1 MVNTLKQYV
10 PLRYRTLLRQR
21 YEQAR
26 RSARRLLHLFD
37 PLMPPDELM
46 FVGGDSGNFK
56 TVGERWCRT
65 LVNVGGL
72 KPHDRVL
79 EVGCG
84 VGRMAIPLTRHL
96 APPGSYDGFE
106 IVREG
111 VEWCQRKITRRFP
124 HFRFLHADIYN
135 QHYNPGGRLAASE
148 YEFPYPADSFD
159 FVFLTSVFTH
169 MLPAD
174 VEHYLGEVGRV
185 LRPGGRCLIT
195 YFILNEES
203 LRLMEEGRAGPD
215 RNFRHELGRCRVVNE
230 DAPEAAVAYAESE
243 VRRMYEEAGLS
254 IVEPVLYGGWSG
266 RPGGISAQDIVI
278 ARKP

>member
-1 MVNTLKQYV
+1 MIKTLKRYV
-10 PLRYRTLLRQR
+10 PPRLRVLLRQA
-21 YEQAR
+21 YERSR
-26 RSARRLLHLFD
+26 RTARRLRHGFD

-46 FVGGDSGNFK
+46 FVGSDSSNFK
-56 TVGERWCRT
+56 QVGEKWRTT

-84 VGRMAIPLTRHL
+84 IGRMAVPLTRYL
-96 APPGSYDGFE
+96 SPPGSYDGFE

-111 VEWCQRKITRRFP
+111 VEWCRRKVTPRFP

-135 QHYNPGGRLAASE
+135 TYYNPGGKLAASA
-148 YEFPYPADSFD
+148 YEFPYPDDSFD

-174 VEHYLGEVGRV
+174 VENYLGEVARV
-185 LRPGGRCLIT
+185 MRPGGNCLIT
-195 YFILNEES
+195 YFLLHEEALKLVEAGEVAPPYDFRYDIGGCRAS
-203 LRLMEEGRAGPD
+203 DATTPEG
-215 RNFRHELGRCRVVNE
+215 
-230 DAPEAAVAYAESE
+230 AVAYFEE
-243 VRRMYEEAGLS
+243 DVRRMYDKAGLEVS
-254 IVEPVLYGGWSG
+254 EPIHYGAWIGHRG
-266 RPGGISAQDIVI
+266 ARHTQDIVV